1 MNKPILVDLL
11 HDGFKDW
18 WQDMDLHD
26 VPRELP
32 NKPYWEFFMKE
43 YYNVNVIATKRA
55 AEVWMDEKDL
65 IWFRLKWGSDVR
77 TSKT

>member
-11 HDGFKDW
+11 HDGFKDFW
-18 WQDMDLHD
+18 VDMDLYH

-32 NKPYWEFFMKE
+32 HKMDWEHFMKE
-43 YYNVNVIATKRA
+43 YYNVNVIATKRE

-65 IWFRLKWGSDVR
+65 IWFRLKWGSDAR

>member
-11 HDGFKDW
+11 HGGFNAF
-18 WQDMDLHD
+18 WQDTDQHELPRNLDWESFM
-26 VPRELP
+26 REL
-32 NKPYWEFFMKE
+32 YSVE
-43 YYNVNVIATKRA
+43 VIATKRE

-77 TSKT
+77 TSKA